1 MGCGTSTPCI
11 QRSAFGVSGLAT
23 IQIPE
28 GATTEFTR
36 HYLRPV
42 VCPDK
47 LKIFKGGLCID
58 DPNFIGGKSQMLKWC
73 DIFNMSF
80 ERHEIKGYFKFVAV
94 VADKRGSHSLQEF
107 SFCLCKSDL
116 NAVRE
121 AIMGTNLC
129 EYSEFSLGP
138 KFVPQRMITRT
149 NGIEMTDG
157 GILNFKSE
165 FHAFRNIHN
174 FACST
179 GVMSGTI
186 TYDVTH
192 LDVKAAQQLAK
203 KKQAAKKGGQK
214 QVKKVKFQ
222 LSKGKVKE
230 TKQEIMSHMMV

>member
-1 MGCGTSTPCI
+1 M
-11 QRSAFGVSGLAT
+11 
-23 IQIPE
+23 
-28 GATTEFTR
+28 
-36 HYLRPV
+36 
-42 VCPDK
+42 CPDR

-138 KFVPQRMITRT
+138 KFIPQRMITRT

-186 TYDVTH
+186 T
-192 LDVKAAQQLAK
+192 
-203 KKQAAKKGGQK
+203 
-214 QVKKVKFQ
+214 
-222 LSKGKVKE
+222 
-230 TKQEIMSHMMV
+230 

>member
-1 MGCGTSTPCI
+1 
-11 QRSAFGVSGLAT
+11 
-23 IQIPE
+23 
-28 GATTEFTR
+28 
-36 HYLRPV
+36 
-42 VCPDK
+42 
-47 LKIFKGGLCID
+47 
-58 DPNFIGGKSQMLKWC
+58 MLKWC

-186 TYDVTH
+186 T
-192 LDVKAAQQLAK
+192 
-203 KKQAAKKGGQK
+203 
-214 QVKKVKFQ
+214 
-222 LSKGKVKE
+222 
-230 TKQEIMSHMMV
+230 

>member
-1 MGCGTSTPCI
+1 M
-11 QRSAFGVSGLAT
+11 
-23 IQIPE
+23 
-28 GATTEFTR
+28 
-36 HYLRPV
+36 
-42 VCPDK
+42 CPDR

-80 ERHEIKGYFKFVAV
+80 ERYEIKGYFKFVAV

-138 KFVPQRMITRT
+138 KFIPQRMITRT

-157 GILNFKSE
+157 GILSFKSE
-165 FHAFRNIHN
+165 FHPFKNVHN

-186 TYDVTH
+186 T
-192 LDVKAAQQLAK
+192 
-203 KKQAAKKGGQK
+203 
-214 QVKKVKFQ
+214 
-222 LSKGKVKE
+222 
-230 TKQEIMSHMMV
+230 